1 MWTRNTK
8 GLCIGINKSNSFI
21 DTTQRSYIPPF
32 NMASIKRS
40 NAATLYPSSLY
51 DDDIEAALKT
61 NLLTENEKDISCAGA
76 EYDSDD
82 DEEDVSISIQCHV
95 LVSMLQY
102 SAHDLSF
109 SRSTVHFRTS
119 ICHSQW
125 RSTTATPLLSD
136 YCGFSLRFSLHG
148 FC

>member
-1 MWTRNTK
+1 M
-8 GLCIGINKSNSFI
+8 S
-21 DTTQRSYIPPF
+21 
-32 NMASIKRS
+32 SIKRS

-61 NLLTENEKDISCAGA
+61 NLLTENEKEAADADAGT

-82 DEEDVSISIQCHV
+82 EDDVSISIQCHV

-102 SAHDLSF
+102 SAHDLFF

-119 ICHSQW
+119 ICHSQ
-125 RSTTATPLLSD
+125 
-136 YCGFSLRFSLHG
+136 
-148 FC
+148 

>member
-1 MWTRNTK
+1 MHRH
-8 GLCIGINKSNSFI
+8 I
-21 DTTQRSYIPPF
+21 TTQRSYIPPF
-32 NMASIKRS
+32 NMTSIKRS
-40 NAATLYPSSLY
+40 NAATLYPSSLC

-109 SRSTVHFRTS
+109 NCSLQNKHMSLAMRINNCYSFAIRLLWVL
-119 ICHSQW
+119 
-125 RSTTATPLLSD
+125 TTW
-136 YCGFSLRFSLHG
+136 
-148 FC
+148 

>member
-1 MWTRNTK
+1 M
-8 GLCIGINKSNSFI
+8 S
-21 DTTQRSYIPPF
+21 
-32 NMASIKRS
+32 SIKRS

-61 NLLTENEKDISCAGA
+61 NLLTENEKETADADAGA

-82 DEEDVSISIQCHV
+82 EDDVSISIQCHV
-95 LVSMLQY
+95 PVSMLQY

-119 ICHSQW
+119 ICHSQ
-125 RSTTATPLLSD
+125 
-136 YCGFSLRFSLHG
+136 
-148 FC
+148 

>member
-1 MWTRNTK
+1 MMVNVNSQYQRAVHQHQQ
-8 GLCIGINKSNSFI
+8 SHSFI

-32 NMASIKRS
+32 IMTSIKRS
-40 NAATLYPSSLY
+40 NAVTLHPSSLC

-61 NLLTENEKDISCAGA
+61 NLLAKNEKDISGADA

-82 DEEDVSISIQCHV
+82 EEEDVSISIQCHV
-95 LVSMLQY
+95 PVSMLQY

-119 ICHSQW
+119 ICHSQ
-125 RSTTATPLLSD
+125 
-136 YCGFSLRFSLHG
+136 
-148 FC
+148 